1 MSFCTC
7 DLKLGPCKG
16 DHDETE
22 NVDVQIESLGERIE
36 IVGITLEVMR
46 EKLDS
51 IDQRLALLERLC

>member
-7 DLKLGPCKG
+7 DLTISPCKG
-16 DHDETE
+16 DHGETE

>member
-7 DLKLGPCKG
+7 DLKIGPCKG
-16 DHDETE
+16 GHDETE